1 MSVAP
6 AAQARRSQTAATE
19 MIIRDASEANLPAIV
34 DDHNGKV
41 AELFTA

>member
-1 MSVAP
+1 MFLFV
-6 AAQARRSQTAATE
+6 TDE
-19 MIIRDASEANLPAIV
+19 RDSRVRLCDANLPAIV